1 MRTNP
6 EEFKAFHELL
16 TKGRPDYIPHYFKL
30 KPNDKD
36 PDVRGSWKESRLTFE
51 QAYEL
56 MKLGSNIGIAGTDA
70 DDLVIIDLDRPG
82 IEDVKPTLRVKSRKR
97 QGWHNFYFT
106 KDPKC
111 KKNIPT
117 EEDGEVRTAW
127 QYVVATGSF
136 VPLEQ
141 EKIDKLPPP
150 ERELAGCYTLEN
162 RVPPADLIF
171 DELPAVFKMLLLEQE
186 KLAEEPEKKK
196 INFKSGLWKLNCRDI
211 FKDAPPPYVRWASP
225 FHESETGKNT
235 SMSSQGLIHCWR
247 HNVSLTAIQTLA
259 VLSGEMSCLDAG
271 EGHAGSGAGPSKL
284 DLKNKDLVRKIWAFA
299 KTKNFLPEH
308 DADPYQI
315 ERRGTGKPG
324 AKGEKTVDVELI
336 IEAGLYHPDAGP
348 AYDQFVHAVG
358 ICTSKQNEK
367 MLWALARAARFIG
380 EPAMARLAAAEALL
394 INNHFITEA
403 DLAKPEIYWY
413 DVTTG
418 IYRTNGRHQ
427 IAALIDAQVPDC
439 STDLKQNVVEKIM
452 GKTRKPI
459 QELKPPKWLICLQN
473 GILNIENGQ
482 LEAYSPDHFF
492 LSRFNVK
499 YDADAKCP
507 LFQKFLTEVL
517 LPEDIPTMEE
527 AIGYLLEKG
536 MPFHVMF
543 FLLGEGRN
551 GKGVLMYVLQ
561 QFVGL
566 DGFSAKGLEGLA
578 SPLGFDRAYL
588 HGKIANFSGEVTDK
602 PLRHVGML
610 KQLSGGDMVDGDRKF
625 LSSVKWMNEA
635 KLWFSMNIPPFTRE
649 ITRAW
654 WARIIIF
661 EFPNIFMPGAP
672 QTIPNLQE
680 QLMTEQ
686 ELSGILNLALDGRQR
701 LMKRGWFSYTKTME
715 NVEDLWL
722 TAADTVHG
730 WLGEVCEE
738 DREYSQELTKDDLYE
753 SYSVYCKKK
762 KLASQARNMFFERL
776 KQLCPW
782 IREKR
787 VRAGTE
793 RVSVIT
799 GLRVEGLNALI
810 RDERQQQLPMSQ
822 PVIGIIETNPDR
834 LLATPS
840 GQGGQG
846 YSPLYLHEE
855 ENEEKRSN
863 NGNNDTYVKGVQ
875 TTPTTLTKP
884 PNSDCLAPPVRVQI
898 ASPKSISIKP
908 KAESVIVE
916 SAEEL
921 QKALLDLQAKV
932 TPQSLEHEF
941 LILQWALEVAMKN
954 ISAGDRVG
962 AYLLRAEGMRKF
974 TDQANSVARII
985 DTFYFEIEG
994 IAKRI
999 VARKKSLQTAS

>member
-1 MRTNP
+1 MNWTEDQKKAYQQAVLHQALKYQEMGLAVFPLEFASKRPFFEKLPLIGEKRKWEPFGEKRADEQQIRDWFSSDLCNIAVVQGAVSGNLVVMDFDEEPVGIPLAEYMMGETLETLAEKTMMVRT
-6 EEFKAFHELL
+6 K
-16 TKGRPDYIPHYFKL
+16 KGAHVYLRTDAPVEYEKFDKL
-30 KPNDKD
+30 KLPVLMEIRA
-36 PDVRGSWKESRLTFE
+36 DV
-51 QAYEL
+51 
-56 MKLGSNIGIAGTDA
+56 
-70 DDLVIIDLDRPG
+70 
-82 IEDVKPTLRVKSRKR
+82 
-97 QGWHNFYFT
+97 H
-106 KDPKC
+106 
-111 KKNIPT
+111 
-117 EEDGEVRTAW
+117 
-127 QYVVATGSF
+127 YVVAPPSIHPDSGQPYAFIGSGDQIM
-136 VPLEQ
+136 VLRTEQ
-141 EKIDKLPPP
+141 YKKWRSDLSQKL
-150 ERELAGCYTLEN
+150 
-162 RVPPADLIF
+162 
-171 DELPAVFKMLLLEQE
+171 DE
-186 KLAEEPEKKK
+186 
-196 INFKSGLWKLNCRDI
+196 W
-211 FKDAPPPYVRWASP
+211 PYVREILPYWKAP
-225 FHESETGKNT
+225 LPGKPETGGRQN
-235 SMSSQGLIHCWR
+235 L
-247 HNVSLTAIQTLA
+247 
-259 VLSGEMSCLDAG
+259 CLGVA
-271 EGHAGSGAGPSKL
+271 AFF
-284 DLKNKDLVRKIWAFA
+284 RKILEWPQERAEQIIRNICLITRDEEERQRINAVQSTYHKDDLDTIGTQRWLGEDLFNVL
-299 KTKNFLPEH
+299 KGIPRPDKPKKRGKGK
-308 DADPYQI
+308 PKI
-315 ERRGTGKPG
+315 ERT
-324 AKGEKTVDVELI
+324 EDVEAV
-336 IEAGLYHPDAGP
+336 IEAGLYDPDNGP
-348 AYDQFVHAVG
+348 AYDQFVHAVD
-358 ICTSKQNEK
+358 ICASKRNEK

-380 EPAMARLAAAEALL
+380 ESAMARHAAAEALL

-413 DVTTG
+413 DATAG

-427 IAALIDAQVPDC
+427 IAALVDAQVPDC

-507 LFQKFLTEVL
+507 LFRKFLTEVL

-730 WLGEVCEE
+730 WLGEMCEE

-782 IREKR
+782 IRERR

-799 GLRVEGLNALI
+799 GLRAEGLNALI

-822 PVIGIIETNPDR
+822 PVIGVIETNPDR

-846 YSPLYLHEE
+846 YSPLYPHEE

-875 TTPTTLTKP
+875 TTPTTPTKP
-884 PNSDCLAPPVRVQI
+884 PNLDHLAPPVRVQI

-908 KAESVIVE
+908 KTESVIVE

-941 LILQWALEVAMKN
+941 LILQWALEVATKN

-974 TDQANSVARII
+974 TDQANSVARIV
-985 DTFYFEIEG
+985 DTFYFEIES

-999 VARKKSLQTAS
+999 VARKKSLQAAS